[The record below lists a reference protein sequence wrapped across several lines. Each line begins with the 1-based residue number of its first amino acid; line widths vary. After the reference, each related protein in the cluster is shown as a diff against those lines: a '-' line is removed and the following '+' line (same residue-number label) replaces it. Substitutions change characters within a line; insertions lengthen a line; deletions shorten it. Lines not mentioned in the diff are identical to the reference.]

1 MLKNFALM
9 TLAAF
14 ALTGCNSSSKSSGK
28 PDIKPPEAQF
38 DYPIIDAQFS
48 PNSAAVFNYSQM
60 VNGVTQDDLSMR
72 FEKHSGD
79 SLLQLILDQDED
91 NSPLSNLLNSLINYG
106 WNDFFLAKEHN
117 QEEAEPSIF
126 VVGSDGYLR
135 EITDFHVVLHST
147 NSVLSRSFLN
157 VYGKIFQ
164 VNGDKVPTNPRS
176 NQNIKTQ
183 GAPIDVPSVK
193 SLLNIFEDDP
203 WLQALSDQASCKLW
217 WTGPLSEGGKAERK
231 TITIDKKR
239 IEAAY
244 ISNQHTY
251 QLNCDGQASPT
262 YERGSEIWY
271 NPTFGIL
278 EQSERLSVNQENP
291 VTTTIWL
298 DSLPL

>member
-48 PNSAAVFNYSQM
+48 PNSAAVFHYSQI

-79 SLLQLILDQDED
+79 SLLQLILDQGED

-117 QEEAEPSIF
+117 QAEAEPSIF

-135 EITDFHVVLHST
+135 EITDFYVVLHSE
-147 NSVLSRSFLN
+147 NPMLARSFLN
-157 VYGKIFQ
+157 IYGKIFQ
-164 VNGDKVPTNPRS
+164 VNGGKVPTNPQA
-176 NQNIKTQ
+176 NPNLGTQ
-183 GAPIDVPSVK
+183 GLPIDVPSVK
-193 SLLNIFEDDP
+193 SLLNNFEGDP
-203 WLQALSDQASCKLW
+203 WLQGLSDQASCKLW
-217 WTGPLSEGGKAERK
+217 LQAPLRERGKAERK
-231 TITIDKKR
+231 T
-239 IEAAY
+239 
-244 ISNQHTY
+244 
-251 QLNCDGQASPT
+251 
-262 YERGSEIWY
+262 
-271 NPTFGIL
+271 
-278 EQSERLSVNQENP
+278 
-291 VTTTIWL
+291 
-298 DSLPL
+298 LPLIKNASRQHISLINTLTSLTAMGKSHRRMSEARRSGTTRHLVY

>member
-48 PNSAAVFNYSQM
+48 PNSAAVFHYSQM

-117 QEEAEPSIF
+117 QAEAEPSIF

-135 EITDFHVVLHST
+135 EITDFYVVLHSE
-147 NSVLSRSFLN
+147 NPMLARSFLN
-157 VYGKIFQ
+157 IYGKIFQ
-164 VNGDKVPTNPRS
+164 VNGGKVPTNPQA
-176 NQNIKTQ
+176 NPNLGTQ
-183 GAPIDVPSVK
+183 GLPIDVPSVK
-193 SLLNIFEDDP
+193 SLLNNFEGDP
-203 WLQALSDQASCKLW
+203 WLQGLSDQASCKLW
-217 WTGPLSEGGKAERK
+217 LQAPLRERGKAERK
-231 TITIDKKR
+231 TFTIDKKR
-239 IEAAY
+239 IEATY

-251 QLNCDGQASPT
+251 QLNCDGQESPT

-278 EQSERLSVNQENP
+278 EQSERLSVNQQNP

>member
-14 ALTGCNSSSKSSGK
+14 ALTGCNSSSSKSSVK
-28 PDIKPPEAQF
+28 PEARF
-38 DYPIIDAQFS
+38 DYPIIDARFS
-48 PNSAAVFNYSQM
+48 PNSAAVFHYSQM
-60 VNGVTQDDLSMR
+60 VNGVTQDDLPVR

-79 SLLQLILDQDED
+79 SLLQLVLDQDED

-135 EITDFHVVLHST
+135 EITDFYVVLHSENPT
-147 NSVLSRSFLN
+147 LARAFLRN
-157 VYGKIFQ
+157 YAKIFQ
-164 VNGDKVPTNPRS
+164 VNGDKVPTNPHV
-176 NQNIKTQ
+176 NPNLETK
-183 GAPIDVPSVK
+183 GLPIEVPSVK
-193 SLLNIFEDDP
+193 SLLNNFEDDP

-217 WTGPLSEGGKAERK
+217 WAAPLIERGSKEQRK
-231 TITIDKKR
+231 TFTIDKKR
-239 IEAAY
+239 IEATY
-244 ISNQHTY
+244 ISNKHTY
-251 QLNCDGQASPT
+251 QLNCDGQASPM

-278 EQSERLSVNQENP
+278 EQSERLSVNQQNP